1 MKSAVKSERAT
12 YLYSDKNLYHKVLDE
27 FNQGNCLFSRN
38 LMAYLE
44 NSSTQ
49 PGAFYG
55 KHLSECNVCQ
65 EKVSRYKDL
74 LHKVKS
80 QVPYIQPERD
90 FISHIEPE
98 LKEALS
104 IYKKRLK
111 REDKKGEYFQ
121 GDLIKRVG
129 EDLLKGVFLTPAF
142 IKGMLWSGI
151 AGILLYIIL

>member
-1 MKSAVKSERAT
+1 MKPAIKSERST

-55 KHLSECNVCQ
+55 KHLSECKVCQ
-65 EKVSRYKDL
+65 DKVSRYKNL

-80 QVPYIQPERD
+80 QIPYIQPERD
-90 FISHIEPE
+90 FVSHIEPE

-104 IYKKRLK
+104 LYKKRLK

-121 GDLIKRVG
+121 GELVQRVG

-142 IKGMLWSGI
+142 LKGMLWSGV
-151 AGILLYIIL
+151 AGILLYLIL